1 MIIDWKKVARSS
13 GYISLKVAYIKEAME
28 AGKRKRPM
36 RDKEELYKKFQWVIC
51 RAKHYAEHLNRPLEC
66 ILYEWER
73 KRIHGILNYYQDC
86 RQPKFHSGLKK
97 PIGVKGTRNFYK
109 NHRFYG
115 DELNIRKKIV
125 LEAIAL
131 NQKKRSEMKRPRWSP
146 ARKKRGY

>member
-1 MIIDWKKVARSS
+1 MNIDWKVVANSP
-13 GYISLKVAYIKEAME
+13 GYKSIKAAYIKSAMQ
-28 AGKRKRPM
+28 AGEQKHPM
-36 RDKEELYKKFQWVIC
+36 RDKAELYKNFQWVIC
-51 RAKHYAEHLNRPLEC
+51 RAKHYAEHLNWTIESVLV
-66 ILYEWER
+66 EWEA
-73 KRIHGILNYYQDC
+73 KRTYGILNYYQDC

-131 NQKKRSEMKRPRWSP
+131 NQKKRDAGKKPRWSP